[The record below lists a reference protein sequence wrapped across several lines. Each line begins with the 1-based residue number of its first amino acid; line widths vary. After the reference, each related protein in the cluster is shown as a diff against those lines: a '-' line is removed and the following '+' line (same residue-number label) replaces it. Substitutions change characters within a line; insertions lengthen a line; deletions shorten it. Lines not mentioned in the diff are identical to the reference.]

1 MFKSLPR
8 LVNLNKIN
16 YKNSQKYS
24 IQALQN
30 NNNNNKT
37 KEQVVVKPLEHED
50 FFDVK
55 KLVDLNQ
62 LFQ

>member
-8 LVNLNKIN
+8 LINLNIIN

-24 IQALQN
+24 IQALQ